1 MDMNQALRVHAQL
14 AHALLPFWEAF
25 PQIQQVVSFELGQ
38 WRDLQVT
45 DVQFFAMIVQR
56 IQDIGLTDQNLL
68 AAVVGAA
75 DEPVQDHLM
84 QMFREALVCAEK
96 LYSRYSKWSGGTAL
110 FEDVG
115 NQKSIYPEKVLGAF
129 GVSGKT
135 RPGTPDAE
143 AAVTLHLVPQ
153 LLGPP
158 SWASIPYVLC
168 HELLCHASQAGSS
181 SEVTDPFIEGWM
193 DDLAAM
199 VHSKRRMALFPWR
212 PDAAADEG
220 LRLCMTLRS
229 LHDDLEYLQRQ
240 ARSARMQGA
249 FAARIAQTILRD
261 LAPLSPP
268 RGRRSL
274 FQRLSVELNAVEAA
288 SAQEYLAVHQR
299 FIGNVISGESN
310 LQAAVHRN
318 VLFREW
324 VTGRASARQVL
335 YDM

>member
-14 AHALLPFWEAF
+14 AHVLLPFWDAF
-25 PQIQQVVSFELGQ
+25 PQIQQVVSIELGL
-38 WRDLQVT
+38 WRDMQVT
-45 DVQFFAMIVQR
+45 DEQFFDKIIER
-56 IQDIGLTDQNLL
+56 IRDIGLTDQNLL
-68 AAVVGAA
+68 AAVAGAA
-75 DEPVQDHLM
+75 DEPVRDHLTY
-84 QMFREALVCAEK
+84 MFNEALACAER
-96 LYSRYSKWSGGTAL
+96 LYSRYSKWSGGAAL
-110 FEDVG
+110 FDDVG
-115 NQKSIYPEKVLGAF
+115 NQNSIYPEKVLGAF

-135 RPGTPDAE
+135 RPGRPEAD

-168 HELLCHASQAGSS
+168 HELVCHASQAGSS

-193 DDLAAM
+193 DNLAAM
-199 VHSKRRMALFPWR
+199 VSSRRRTDLFPWR
-212 PDAAADEG
+212 PGAAADEG
-220 LRLCMTLRS
+220 QRLCMALRS
-229 LHDDLEYLQRQ
+229 LYEDLEYLQRQ
-240 ARSARMQGA
+240 ARSARVQGA
-249 FAARIAQTILRD
+249 AAARIAQGILRD

-299 FIGNVISGESN
+299 FIANVISGEHN
-310 LQAAVHRN
+310 PVAGVHRN
-318 VLFREW
+318 ALFREW
-324 VTGRASARQVL
+324 VTRRASARQVL